1 VELTVAVSG
10 LDGRELR
17 GDEVRALAE
26 RVKAAGDD
34 LTDAT
39 RGRRPPSAAPPTRS
53 DPP

>member
-34 LTDAT
+34 LTDAI
-39 RGRRPPSAAPPTRS
+39 RGRHPPSAAAPTRN

>member
-34 LTDAT
+34 LTDAI
-39 RGRRPPSAAPPTRS
+39 RGRRPPAGW
-53 DPP
+53 